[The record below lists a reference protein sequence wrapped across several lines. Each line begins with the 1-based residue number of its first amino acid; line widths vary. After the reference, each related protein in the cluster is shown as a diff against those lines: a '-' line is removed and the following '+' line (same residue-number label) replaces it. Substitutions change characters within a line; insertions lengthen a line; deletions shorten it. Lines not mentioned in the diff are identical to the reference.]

1 MYPSKNADFS
11 RVFLWKPLDPF
22 RVPLDPVDPPVDPV
36 TSQALDPASKADG
49 YPAAHSSHQDNVRCG
64 KVMCFFF
71 FSVIDLCFFDLFIH
85 FYSYILHFDF
95 VSCLCFLI
103 L

>member
-1 MYPSKNADFS
+1 M
-11 RVFLWKPLDPF
+11 DPF
-22 RVPLDPVDPPVDPV
+22 RVPLKTVDPPVDPV

-64 KVMCFFF
+64 KSCFFF
-71 FSVIDLCFFDLFIH
+71 GIFRYRFMVFLFIY

-95 VSCLCFLI
+95 VSCLCCLI